1 MAFAAGM
8 FGVTVSY
15 IDTGSNVVTREYM
28 MNASVTD
35 FTEANTAAVAI
46 LADIVPITDAA
57 IPQYRVFQANYEDA
71 LTLPA
76 SAQVENQAS
85 MTVQLEAVGNK
96 KGNLNVPAPKATIF
110 AATSGPQNNI
120 VLMSNANVVNFL
132 ANFLSAGAFTT
143 SDGEQITRGL
153 TGKRVHKKSNK
164 G

>member
-1 MAFAAGM
+1 MAWAAGK
-8 FGVTVSY
+8 FGTTVSF

-28 MNASVTD
+28 MNDSVTT
-35 FTEANTAAVAI
+35 FAEANTAALAI
-46 LADIVPITDAA
+46 IATITPITDAA
-57 IPQYRVFQANYEDA
+57 LPQYRVFQVNYNDA

-85 MTVQLEAVGNK
+85 LTVQLEAVGNK
-96 KGNLNVPAPKATIF
+96 KGNINMPAPKTTIF
-110 AATSGPQNNI
+110 VGSSGPQNNI
-120 VLMSNANVVNFL
+120 VNMASTLVTTFL

-153 TGKRVHKKSNK
+153 DGKRVHKKSTR